1 MARRRTELLTD
12 VELELMKALWTIG
25 RGSVRDVM
33 GALSD
38 GSDRAYT
45 SVATMMKILATK
57 GYVTSE
63 QKERTLYYSPAV
75 EKSDYEGRSLRNLS
89 NSLFGGTPT
98 ALVARLV
105 DDGELTEEMI
115 REIKQIIDTRI
126 SQDDST

>member
-25 RGSVRDVM
+25 KGSVRDVM

-38 GSDRAYT
+38 GPERAYT
-45 SVATMMKILATK
+45 SVATMMKILANK

-63 QKERTLYYSPAV
+63 QKDRTLFYAPAV
-75 EKSDYEGRSLRNLS
+75 AKSDYEGRSLRNLS